1 MQRDDDVVLVISN
14 APDQQIAKRISRL
27 LIEEGLVACVNIG
40 STIRSIYRWKGQIVE
55 DEEIPLMIKTTW
67 GRHEAAI
74 KRLVELHPYEV
85 PEAIVVPAQGGHPPY
100 LDWVRE

>member
-14 APDQQIAKRISRL
+14 APDQQLAKRMSHL
-27 LIEEGLVACVNIG
+27 LIEEGLAACVNIG
-40 STIRSIYRWKGQIVE
+40 APMTSVYRWKGQVSE
-55 DEEIPLMIKTTW
+55 DDEIPLMIKTTW

-85 PEAIVVPAQGGHPPY
+85 PEAIVVPVLDGHLPY
-100 LDWVRE
+100 LNWVRE

>member
-1 MQRDDDVVLVISN
+1 MQRDDDAVLVISN
-14 APDQQIAKRISRL
+14 VPDQQLAKRISHL
-27 LIEEGLVACVNIG
+27 LIQEGLVACVNIG
-40 STIRSIYRWKGQIVE
+40 APMRSIYRWNEEICE

-85 PEAIVVPAQGGHPPY
+85 PEAVVVPVLGGYGPY
-100 LDWVRE
+100 LDWVRK

>member
-1 MQRDDDVVLVISN
+1 MQRDDDAVLVISN
-14 APDQQIAKRISRL
+14 VPDQQLAKRISHL
-27 LIEEGLVACVNIG
+27 LIQEGLVACVNIG
-40 STIRSIYRWKGQIVE
+40 APIRSIFRWKGEISE

-85 PEAIVVPAQGGHPPY
+85 PEAIVVPVLGGHAPY